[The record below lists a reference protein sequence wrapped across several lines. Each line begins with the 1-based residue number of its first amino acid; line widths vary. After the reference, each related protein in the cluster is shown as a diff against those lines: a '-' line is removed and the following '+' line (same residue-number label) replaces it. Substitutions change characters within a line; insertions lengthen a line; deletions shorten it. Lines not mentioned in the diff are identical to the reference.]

1 MSCSSVQRKRSSPK
15 PANFFGSV
23 SPLAKARRMRSP
35 LTPNRSLTILDS
47 LIQPARAQK
56 KIGHRFLNLSNAI
69 AGRPNRARAE
79 LRELYQRALHHYV
92 SPYGFAQ
99 VYAALGDNSAALQ
112 MLDRAAAEH
121 AFELMFLKV
130 DRSFD
135 RLRAAPEFQDL
146 LQKIG
151 FPK

>member
-1 MSCSSVQRKRSSPK
+1 MT
-15 PANFFGSV
+15 AG
-23 SPLAKARRMRSP
+23 L
-35 LTPNRSLTILDS
+35 
-47 LIQPARAQK
+47 ARAYA
-56 KIGHRFLNLSNAI
+56 L
-69 AGRPNRARAE
+69 AGRRDRARAE
-79 LRELYQRALHHYV
+79 LRGLHQRARHRYV

-135 RLRAAPEFQDL
+135 HLRAAPEFHDL
-146 LQKIG
+146 LQQIG